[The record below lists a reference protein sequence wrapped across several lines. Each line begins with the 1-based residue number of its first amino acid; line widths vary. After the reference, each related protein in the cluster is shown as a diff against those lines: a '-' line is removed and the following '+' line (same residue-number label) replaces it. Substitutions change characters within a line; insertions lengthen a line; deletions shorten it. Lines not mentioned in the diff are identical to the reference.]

1 MVASGKEPACQCR
14 RHERCKFPRVG
25 RISWRRAQ
33 QPTSVFLPGESHGQ
47 RSLAG
52 YSPSVRKESD
62 TTEVTKHACM
72 HARHS
77 QDYWG
82 LAGIRAFLI
91 LVYFP
96 SIWISIIYLG
106 NPSPFQ
112 TELGFLHG
120 CWKCRM
126 VSFWVNSQWV
136 SGWIRFSSQICHYS
150 EGCSG
155 HRFHFTTAKVV
166 VATDLTATSCFQK
179 HQGLLTWQQ
188 YLWNMC
194 CNLISQPLEQIS
206 LDANGRKFIRQASE
220 AKIKIR
226 TFLSPSPQTV
236 LGHGP
241 FVFCPLMGLKTG
253 CPNGNWSSVICM
265 QQTLHVNKCLI

>member
-1 MVASGKEPACQCR
+1 MVRNPPANAGD
-14 RHERCKFPRVG
+14 ERCEFPRVE
-25 RISWRRAQ
+25 RIPWRRALQ
-33 QPTSVFLPGESHGQ
+33 LTPVFLPGESHGQ

-52 YSPSVRKESD
+52 YSPWGRKESD
-62 TTEVTKHACM
+62 MTEVTKHACM

-112 TELGFLHG
+112 TELGFLHR

-136 SGWIRFSSQICHYS
+136 SRWIRFSSQICHYS
-150 EGCSG
+150 KGCSG
-155 HRFHFTTAKVV
+155 HRFHFTTVKVV

-179 HQGLLTWQQ
+179 HQGLLQSNA
-188 YLWNMC
+188 L
-194 CNLISQPLEQIS
+194 PLS
-206 LDANGRKFIRQASE
+206 Y
-220 AKIKIR
+220 
-226 TFLSPSPQTV
+226 TSPSGTADLTAVSVEYV
-236 LGHGP
+236 LRSHFP
-241 FVFCPLMGLKTG
+241 ASRANFTRC
-253 CPNGNWSSVICM
+253 
-265 QQTLHVNKCLI
+265 

>member
-1 MVASGKEPACQCR
+1 MGASGKEPTCQCR
-14 RHERCKFPRVG
+14 RHERCEFPRVG
-25 RISWRRAQ
+25 RIPWRRALQ
-33 QPTSVFLPGESHGQ
+33 LTPVFLPGESHGQ

-52 YSPSVRKESD
+52 YSPWGCKESD
-62 TTEVTKHACM
+62 TTEVTKHSCM

-112 TELGFLHG
+112 TELGFPHR

-136 SGWIRFSSQICHYS
+136 SRWIRFSSQICHYS

-155 HRFHFTTAKVV
+155 HGLDSHILFPETSGTAAIKCSTPELYPLIRDCWPRSSICGIC
-166 VATDLTATSCFQK
+166 VAISFPS
-179 HQGLLTWQQ
+179 
-188 YLWNMC
+188 LWN
-194 CNLISQPLEQIS
+194 
-206 LDANGRKFIRQASE
+206 KF
-220 AKIKIR
+220 
-226 TFLSPSPQTV
+226 
-236 LGHGP
+236 H
-241 FVFCPLMGLKTG
+241 
-253 CPNGNWSSVICM
+253 
-265 QQTLHVNKCLI
+265 